1 MSLKKRNISPDK
13 DITSDPSTL
22 KDTLDQ
28 LNNQIKSAYANLNY
42 VTEPALIDSWI
53 YEINAASIR
62 YEFAL
67 NQLKKLNV

>member
-1 MSLKKRNISPDK
+1 MSLRKRNLPPDE
-13 DITSDPSTL
+13 DFISDPNTL
-22 KDTLDQ
+22 KDTLEQ

-53 YEINAASIR
+53 YEINAASLR

-67 NQLKKLNV
+67 NQLKKCL